1 MRNKRTLIFI
11 LALLAIAGGA
21 YFTLG
26 GKDKE
31 QAASESHNHADADE
45 HGHGN
50 EHKDDHAEGG
60 EHAHGDKDEHAH
72 APEAKGADEHGHDHE
87 EAKPADGHG
96 DEHGHGGHGEE
107 GGHAEESKIS
117 DTAAKNLNIEVLE
130 AGSGT
135 VQETVSVSG
144 RVTLNQNTTAQVK
157 ARFPGVIRSVVKEP
171 GEVVKA
177 GDTLAT
183 VESNDSLQVYAV
195 KSPVSGTIIT
205 RNANVGE
212 LAADA
217 PLFVV
222 ADLSKLWAEL
232 FIFSKDGEK
241 LKAGQKVRIQCL
253 DDPVN
258 TESTIA
264 LVLPTAEASSQ
275 TVVARAVIENA
286 DNHWRSGMNIR
297 ADVVLTENEV
307 PLVVKTEAIQ
317 RMEGNNVVFVREE
330 GGAYKAQP
338 VELGASDATWTEI
351 KSGLN
356 AGQHYVAKNSFVVKA
371 DIGKA
376 GAEHAH

>member
-1 MRNKRTLIFI
+1 MNKRNLIILTL
-11 LALLAIAGGA
+11 LLAIAGGA
-21 YFTLG
+21 YLTLG
-26 GKDKE
+26 GDAKE
-31 QAASESHNHADADE
+31 PAAENHAYADKDE
-45 HGHGN
+45 HGHGD
-50 EHKDDHAEGG
+50 EHKDDHAESGDHG
-60 EHAHGDKDEHAH
+60 HGDKDEHAH
-72 APEAKGADEHGHDHE
+72 GDEHGHDHA
-87 EAKPADGHG
+87 EAKPAVEEHG
-96 DEHGHGGHGEE
+96 EADEHGHGGEE
-107 GGHAEESKIS
+107 GGHDEGSKIS
-117 DTAAKNLNIEVLE
+117 DNAVKNLNIEILQ
-130 AGSGT
+130 AGSAM

-212 LAADA
+212 LAADT

-232 FIFSKDGEK
+232 FIFSKDGER

-253 DDPVN
+253 DDPIN
-258 TESTIA
+258 TDTTIA

-297 ADVVLTENEV
+297 ADVVLSEKEA
-307 PLVVKTEAIQ
+307 PLAVKTEAIQ
-317 RMEGNNVVFVREE
+317 RMEGNTVVFVRED
-330 GGAYKAQP
+330 GGTYKAQP
-338 VELGASDATWTEI
+338 VETGMSDGTWTEI
-351 KSGLN
+351 RSGLT

>member
-1 MRNKRTLIFI
+1 MNKRNLIILTLV
-11 LALLAIAGGA
+11 LAIAGGA
-21 YFTLG
+21 YLTLG
-26 GKDKE
+26 GDAKE
-31 QAASESHNHADADE
+31 PAAAENHAHADKDE
-45 HGHGN
+45 HGHGD

-60 EHAHGDKDEHAH
+60 DHGHGDKDEHAH
-72 APEAKGADEHGHDHE
+72 GDEHGHDHA
-87 EAKPADGHG
+87 EAKPAADEHG
-96 DEHGHGGHGEE
+96 EADEHGHGGEE

-117 DTAAKNLNIEVLE
+117 DNAVKNLNIEILQ
-130 AGSGT
+130 AGST
-135 VQETVSVSG
+135 MVQETVSVSG

-157 ARFPGVIRSVVKEP
+157 ARFPGVIRSVLKEP

-205 RNANVGE
+205 RNASVGE
-212 LAADA
+212 LAADT
-217 PLFVV
+217 PLFAV

-232 FIFSKDGEK
+232 FIFSKDGER

-253 DDPVN
+253 DDPIN
-258 TESTIA
+258 TDTTIA

-297 ADVVLTENEV
+297 ADVVLSEKEA
-307 PLVVKTEAIQ
+307 PLAVKTEAIQ
-317 RMEGNNVVFVREE
+317 RMEGNTVVFVRED
-330 GGAYKAQP
+330 GGTYKAQP
-338 VELGASDATWTEI
+338 VETGMSDATWTEI
-351 KSGLN
+351 KSGLT
-356 AGQHYVAKNSFVVKA
+356 AGQHYIAKNSFVVKA

-376 GAEHAH
+376 GAEHEH

>member
-1 MRNKRTLIFI
+1 MQNKRNLII
-11 LALLAIAGGA
+11 LLAALAIAGGA
-21 YFTLG
+21 YFMLG
-26 GKDKE
+26 SSDKKPATE
-31 QAASESHNHADADE
+31 NHAHADKDE
-45 HGHGN
+45 HAHGD
-50 EHKDDHAEGG
+50 EHKNDHSEGG
-60 EHAHGDKDEHAH
+60 EHGHGDKDEHAH
-72 APEAKGADEHGHDHE
+72 SDEHGHDHA
-87 EAKPADGHG
+87 EAKPAANEHAEA
-96 DEHGHGGHGEE
+96 DEHGHGGEE

-117 DTAAKNLNIEVLE
+117 DNAVKNLNIEILE
-130 AGSGT
+130 AGSAM

-195 KSPVSGTIIT
+195 KSPVSGTIINRT
-205 RNANVGE
+205 ANVGE
-212 LAADA
+212 LAADT
-217 PLFVV
+217 PLYVV

-297 ADVVLTENEV
+297 ADVVLSEKEA
-307 PLVVKTEAIQ
+307 PLAVKTEAIQ
-317 RMEGNNVVFVREE
+317 RMEGNTVVFVQEE
-330 GGAYKAQP
+330 GGTYKAHT
-338 VELGASDATWTEI
+338 VETGMSDSQWTEI

-356 AGQHYVAKNSFVVKA
+356 AGQRYVAKNSFVVKA

-376 GAEHAH
+376 GAEHEH

>member
-1 MRNKRTLIFI
+1 MNKRNLFI
-11 LALLAIAGGA
+11 IILLLALAGGA
-21 YFTLG
+21 YMTFG
-26 GKDKE
+26 SSGKE
-31 QAASESHNHADADE
+31 PAADNHANADNDE
-45 HGHGN
+45 HAHGD

-60 EHAHGDKDEHAH
+60 DHGHGDKDEHAH
-72 APEAKGADEHGHDHE
+72 GDAHGHDHA
-87 EAKPADGHG
+87 EAKPAADAQGEG

-117 DTAAKNLNIEVLE
+117 DNAVKNLNIEVLE
-130 AGSGT
+130 AGSAM

-195 KSPVSGTIIT
+195 KSPVAGTIIN

-212 LAADA
+212 LAADT

-275 TVVARAVIENA
+275 TVVARAVIENT

-297 ADVVLTENEV
+297 ANVVLSEKEA
-307 PLVVKTEAIQ
+307 PLAVKTEAIQ
-317 RMEGNNVVFVREE
+317 RMEGNTVVFVQEE
-330 GGAYKAQP
+330 GGTYKAQP
-338 VELGASDATWTEI
+338 VETGMSDSQWTEI
-351 KSGLN
+351 KSGLS
-356 AGQHYVAKNSFVVKA
+356 AGQRYVAKNSFVVKA

-376 GAEHAH
+376 GAEHED

>member
-1 MRNKRTLIFI
+1 MNKRNFI
-11 LALLAIAGGA
+11 ILVLLLAIGSGA

-26 GKDKE
+26 GEDKKP
-31 QAASESHNHADADE
+31 AAESHAHADKDE
-45 HGHGN
+45 HGHGD

-60 EHAHGDKDEHAH
+60 DHGHGDKDEHAH
-72 APEAKGADEHGHDHE
+72 GDAHGHDHAEAKPAADEHGE
-87 EAKPADGHG
+87 G

-117 DTAAKNLNIEVLE
+117 DNAVKNLNIEILE
-130 AGSGT
+130 VGSAM

-157 ARFPGVIRSVVKEP
+157 ARFPGVIRSVVREP

-195 KSPVSGTIIT
+195 KSPVAGTIIN

-212 LAADA
+212 LAADT

-297 ADVVLTENEV
+297 ANVVLSEKEA
-307 PLVVKTEAIQ
+307 PLAVKTEAIQ
-317 RMEGNNVVFVREE
+317 RMEGNTVVFVQEE
-330 GGAYKAQP
+330 GGTYKAQP
-338 VELGASDATWTEI
+338 VETGMSDSQWTEI
-351 KSGLN
+351 KSGLS
-356 AGQHYVAKNSFVVKA
+356 AGQRYVAKNSFVVKA

-376 GAEHAH
+376 GAEHEH

>member
-1 MRNKRTLIFI
+1 MNKRNLIVLTL
-11 LALLAIAGGA
+11 LLAIAGGA
-21 YFTLG
+21 YLTLG
-26 GKDKE
+26 GDDK
-31 QAASESHNHADADE
+31 QPAAENHAHADKDE
-45 HGHGN
+45 HGHGD

-60 EHAHGDKDEHAH
+60 DHGHGDKDEHAH
-72 APEAKGADEHGHDHE
+72 GDEHGHDHA
-87 EAKPADGHG
+87 EAKPTADKHG
-96 DEHGHGGHGEE
+96 EADEHGHGGEE
-107 GGHAEESKIS
+107 GGHDEGSKIS
-117 DTAAKNLNIEVLE
+117 DNAVKNLNIEILQ
-130 AGSGT
+130 AGSAM
-135 VQETVSVSG
+135 VQETVGVSG

-212 LAADA
+212 LAADM

-253 DDPVN
+253 DDPIN
-258 TESTIA
+258 TDTTIA

-297 ADVVLTENEV
+297 ADVVLSEKEA
-307 PLVVKTEAIQ
+307 PLAVKTEAIQ
-317 RMEGNNVVFVREE
+317 RMEGNTVVFVREE
-330 GGAYKAQP
+330 GGEYKAQP
-338 VELGASDATWTEI
+338 VETGMSDATWTEI
-351 KSGLN
+351 RSGLT

>member
-1 MRNKRTLIFI
+1 MNKRNFVILI
-11 LALLAIAGGA
+11 LLLAIAGGA

-26 GKDKE
+26 GSDKDS
-31 QAASESHNHADADE
+31 ATDTHAHADKDE
-45 HGHGN
+45 HGHGD

-60 EHAHGDKDEHAH
+60 DHGHGDKDEHAH
-72 APEAKGADEHGHDHE
+72 GDEHGHDHA
-87 EAKPADGHG
+87 EAKPAEDKHG
-96 DEHGHGGHGEE
+96 EADEHGHGGEE
-107 GGHAEESKIS
+107 GGHAEVSKIS
-117 DTAAKNLNIEVLE
+117 DNAIKNLNIEILE
-130 AGSGT
+130 VGSGM

-177 GDTLAT
+177 GDVLAT

-195 KSPVSGTIIT
+195 KSPVAGTIIN

-212 LAADA
+212 LAADT

-297 ADVVLTENEV
+297 ADVVLSEKEA
-307 PLVVKTEAIQ
+307 PLAVKTEAIQ
-317 RMEGNNVVFVREE
+317 RMEGNTVVFVQEE
-330 GGAYKAQP
+330 GGTYKAQP
-338 VELGASDATWTEI
+338 VETGMSDSEWTEI

-356 AGQHYVAKNSFVVKA
+356 AGQRYVAKNSFVVKA

-376 GAEHAH
+376 GAEHEH

>member
-1 MRNKRTLIFI
+1 MNKRNLILLTL
-11 LALLAIAGGA
+11 LLAIAGGA

-26 GKDKE
+26 GGKKE
-31 QAASESHNHADADE
+31 PAAEKHAHADKDE
-45 HGHGN
+45 HGHGD

-60 EHAHGDKDEHAH
+60 EHGHGDKDEHAH
-72 APEAKGADEHGHDHE
+72 GDEHKDDHTEAKPDADKHGEADEHGH
-87 EAKPADGHG
+87 G
-96 DEHGHGGHGEE
+96 GEE

-117 DTAAKNLNIEVLE
+117 DNAVKNLNIEILE
-130 AGSGT
+130 VGSGM

-144 RVTLNQNTTAQVK
+144 RVTLNQNGTAQVK

-195 KSPVSGTIIT
+195 KSPVAGTIINRT
-205 RNANVGE
+205 ANVGE
-212 LAADA
+212 LAADT

-253 DDPVN
+253 DDPVS

-297 ADVVLTENEV
+297 ADVVLSEKQS

-317 RMEGNNVVFVREE
+317 RMEGNMVVFVQEE
-330 GGAYKAQP
+330 GGTYKAHP
-338 VELGASDATWTEI
+338 VETGMSDSQWTEI

-356 AGQHYVAKNSFVVKA
+356 AGQRYVAKNSFVVKA

-376 GAEHAH
+376 GAEHEH

>member
-1 MRNKRTLIFI
+1 MSKRNLVILI
-11 LALLAIAGGA
+11 LLLAIAGGA

-26 GKDKE
+26 GSDKE
-31 QAASESHNHADADE
+31 PVTESHVHADKDE
-45 HGHGN
+45 HGHGD

-60 EHAHGDKDEHAH
+60 EHGHGDKDEHAH
-72 APEAKGADEHGHDHE
+72 GDEHGHDHA
-87 EAKPADGHG
+87 EAKPTADKHG
-96 DEHGHGGHGEE
+96 EADEHGHGGEE

-117 DTAAKNLNIEVLE
+117 DNAVKNLNIEILE
-130 AGSGT
+130 AGSAM

-195 KSPVSGTIIT
+195 KSPVAGTIIN

-212 LAADA
+212 LAADT

-222 ADLSKLWAEL
+222 ADLGKLWAEL

-253 DDPVN
+253 DDDIN
-258 TESTIA
+258 TQSTIA

-297 ADVVLTENEV
+297 ADVVLSEKEA
-307 PLVVKTEAIQ
+307 PLAVKTEAIQ
-317 RMEGNNVVFVREE
+317 RMEGNTVVFVQEE
-330 GGAYKAQP
+330 GGTYKAQP
-338 VELGASDATWTEI
+338 VETGMSDSQWTEI

-376 GAEHAH
+376 GAEHEH

>member
-1 MRNKRTLIFI
+1 MNKRNLII
-11 LALLAIAGGA
+11 LVLLLAIAGGA
-21 YFTLG
+21 YVTLG
-26 GKDKE
+26 GSDEKPTADTH
-31 QAASESHNHADADE
+31 AHADKDE
-45 HGHGN
+45 HGHGD

-60 EHAHGDKDEHAH
+60 EHGHGDKDEHAH
-72 APEAKGADEHGHDHE
+72 GDEHGHDHGE
-87 EAKPADGHG
+87 KKAGG
-96 DEHGHGGHGEE
+96 DEHGHGEE

-117 DTAAKNLNIEVLE
+117 DNAVKNLNIEILE
-130 AGSGT
+130 AGSAM

-171 GEVVKA
+171 GEIVKV

-195 KSPVSGTIIT
+195 KSPVAGTVIN

-212 LAADA
+212 LAADT

-222 ADLSKLWAEL
+222 ADLGKLWAEL

-297 ADVVLTENEV
+297 ADVVLSEKEA
-307 PLVVKTEAIQ
+307 PLAVRTEAIQ
-317 RMEGNNVVFVREE
+317 RMEGNTVVFVQEE
-330 GGAYKAQP
+330 GGTYKAHP
-338 VELGASDATWTEI
+338 VETGMSDSQWTEI
-351 KSGLN
+351 KSGLS
-356 AGQHYVAKNSFVVKA
+356 AGQRYVAKNSFVVKA

-376 GAEHAH
+376 GAEHEH

>member
-1 MRNKRTLIFI
+1 MLNKRNLIILTL
-11 LALLAIAGGA
+11 LLAIAGGA
-21 YFTLG
+21 YVTLG
-26 GKDKE
+26 GSDKE
-31 QAASESHNHADADE
+31 APAENHGHADKDE
-45 HGHGN
+45 HGHGD
-50 EHKDDHAEGG
+50 EHKDDHVEGG
-60 EHAHGDKDEHAH
+60 EHGDKDEHAH
-72 APEAKGADEHGHDHE
+72 ALEEKAGDEHGHDHA
-87 EAKPADGHG
+87 EAKPAADEHGDADGHG
-96 DEHGHGGHGEE
+96 HGEKE
-107 GGHAEESKIS
+107 GDHAETSKIS
-117 DTAAKNLNIEVLE
+117 DNAVKNLNIEILE
-130 AGSGT
+130 VGSAM

-157 ARFPGVIRSVVKEP
+157 GRFPGVIRSVLKEP
-171 GEVVKA
+171 GEMVKA

-222 ADLSKLWAEL
+222 ADLGKLWAEL

-297 ADVVLTENEV
+297 ADVVLSEKEA
-307 PLVVKTEAIQ
+307 PLAVKTEAIQ
-317 RMEGNNVVFVREE
+317 RMEGNTVVFVQEE
-330 GGAYKAQP
+330 GGTYKAHP
-338 VELGASDATWTEI
+338 VETGTSDSQWTEI

-356 AGQHYVAKNSFVVKA
+356 AGQRYVAKNSFVVKA

-376 GAEHAH
+376 GAEHEH

>member
-1 MRNKRTLIFI
+1 MRNKRKFILI

-26 GKDKE
+26 GTDKE
-31 QAASESHNHADADE
+31 QPAADSHGHADKDE
-45 HGHGN
+45 HGHG

-60 EHAHGDKDEHAH
+60 DHAHGDKDEHAH
-72 APEAKGADEHGHDHE
+72 EPEAKDADEHGHDHA
-87 EAKPADGHG
+87 EAKPADEHGEG
-96 DEHGHGGHGEE
+96 DEHGHGEE

-117 DTAAKNLNIEVLE
+117 DNAAKNLNIEVLE
-130 AGSGT
+130 AGSGM

-157 ARFPGVIRSVVKEP
+157 ARFPGIIRSVVKEP

-241 LKAGQKVRIQCL
+241 LKAGQKVLIQCL

-258 TESTIA
+258 TQSTIA

-297 ADVVLTENEV
+297 ADVVLTEKEV
-307 PLVVKTEAIQ
+307 PLAVKAEAIQ
-317 RMEGNNVVFVREE
+317 RMEGNNVVFIREE

-338 VELGASDATWTEI
+338 VELGASDGTWTEI
-351 KSGLN
+351 KSGLS

-376 GAEHAH
+376 GAEHEH

>member
-1 MRNKRTLIFI
+1 MSKRNFVILI
-11 LALLAIAGGA
+11 LLLAIAGGA

-26 GKDKE
+26 GSDKDS
-31 QAASESHNHADADE
+31 ATDTHAHADKDE
-45 HGHGN
+45 HGHGD

-60 EHAHGDKDEHAH
+60 DHGHGDKDEHAH
-72 APEAKGADEHGHDHE
+72 GDEHGHDHA
-87 EAKPADGHG
+87 EAKPAEDKHG
-96 DEHGHGGHGEE
+96 EADEHGHGGEE

-117 DTAAKNLNIEVLE
+117 DNAVKNLNIEILE
-130 AGSGT
+130 VGSGM

-177 GDTLAT
+177 GDVLAT
-183 VESNDSLQVYAV
+183 VESNDSLQVYSV
-195 KSPVSGTIIT
+195 KSPVAGTIIN

-212 LAADA
+212 LAADT

-258 TESTIA
+258 TQSTIA

-297 ADVVLTENEV
+297 ADVVLSEKEA
-307 PLVVKTEAIQ
+307 PLAVKTEAIQ
-317 RMEGNNVVFVREE
+317 RMEGNTVVFVQEE
-330 GGAYKAQP
+330 GGTYKAQP
-338 VELGASDATWTEI
+338 VETGMSDSEWTEI

-356 AGQHYVAKNSFVVKA
+356 AGQRYVAKNSFVVKA

-376 GAEHAH
+376 GAEHEH

>member
-1 MRNKRTLIFI
+1 MRNKRKFILI

-26 GKDKE
+26 GANKE
-31 QAASESHNHADADE
+31 QPAADSHGHADKDE
-45 HGHGN
+45 QGHGD
-50 EHKDDHAEGG
+50 KDEQG
-60 EHAHGDKDEHAH
+60 HGDKDEHAH
-72 APEAKGADEHGHDHE
+72 APEAKAADEHGHDHA
-87 EAKPADGHG
+87 EAKPAD
-96 DEHGHGGHGEE
+96 EHGEE
-107 GGHAEESKIS
+107 GGHAEGSKIS
-117 DTAAKNLNIEVLE
+117 DNAVKNLNIEVLE
-130 AGSGT
+130 AGSGM

-157 ARFPGVIRSVVKEP
+157 ARFPGIIRSVVKEP

-241 LKAGQKVRIQCL
+241 LKAGQKVLIQCL

-258 TESTIA
+258 TQSTIA

-297 ADVVLTENEV
+297 ADVVLTEKEV
-307 PLVVKTEAIQ
+307 PLAVKTEAIQ
-317 RMEGNNVVFVREE
+317 RMEGNNVVFIREE

-338 VELGASDATWTEI
+338 VELGASDGTWTEI
-351 KSGLN
+351 KSGLT

-376 GAEHAH
+376 GAEHEH

>member
-1 MRNKRTLIFI
+1 MNKRNLIILTL
-11 LALLAIAGGA
+11 LLAIAGGA
-21 YFTLG
+21 YLTLDG
-26 GKDKE
+26 GDKE
-31 QAASESHNHADADE
+31 PATENHAHADKDE
-45 HGHGN
+45 HGHGD

-60 EHAHGDKDEHAH
+60 EHGHGDKDEHAH
-72 APEAKGADEHGHDHE
+72 GDEHKDDHT
-87 EAKPADGHG
+87 EAKPDADKHG
-96 DEHGHGGHGEE
+96 EADEHGHGGEE
-107 GGHAEESKIS
+107 DGHAEESKIS
-117 DTAAKNLNIEVLE
+117 DNAVKNLNIEILE
-130 AGSGT
+130 VGSGM

-144 RVTLNQNTTAQVK
+144 RVTLNQNGTAQVK

-195 KSPVSGTIIT
+195 KSPVAGTIINRT
-205 RNANVGE
+205 ANVGE
-212 LAADA
+212 LAADT

-253 DDPVN
+253 DDPVS

-297 ADVVLTENEV
+297 ADVVLSEKQS

-317 RMEGNNVVFVREE
+317 RMEGNMVVFVQEE
-330 GGAYKAQP
+330 GGTYKAHP
-338 VELGASDATWTEI
+338 VETGMSDSQWTEI

-356 AGQHYVAKNSFVVKA
+356 AGQRYVAKNSFVVKA

-376 GAEHAH
+376 GAEHEH

>member
-1 MRNKRTLIFI
+1 MRNKRNLII
-11 LALLAIAGGA
+11 LAALLAIAGGA
-21 YFTLG
+21 YYTLG
-26 GKDKE
+26 SGDNE
-31 QAASESHNHADADE
+31 QPAESHGHADNDE
-45 HGHGN
+45 HGHG
-50 EHKDDHAEGG
+50 EHKDDHAEGSG
-60 EHAHGDKDEHAH
+60 HGHGDKDEHAH
-72 APEAKGADEHGHDHE
+72 APEAKGGDEHAHDHA
-87 EAKPADGHG
+87 EAKPADEHAEG
-96 DEHGHGGHGEE
+96 DAHGHGGEE

-130 AGSGT
+130 AGGGM

-212 LAADA
+212 LAADM

-241 LKAGQKVRIQCL
+241 LKAGQKVRVQCL
-253 DDPVN
+253 DDPI
-258 TESTIA
+258 STQTVIS

-297 ADVVLTENEV
+297 ADVVLTEKEV
-307 PLVVKTEAIQ
+307 PLAVKTEAIQ
-317 RMEGNNVVFVREE
+317 RMEGNNVVFVRED
-330 GGAYKAQP
+330 GGAYKAQT
-338 VELGASDATWTEI
+338 VELGASDGTWTEI
-351 KSGLN
+351 RSGLT

-376 GAEHAH
+376 GAEHEH

>member
-1 MRNKRTLIFI
+1 MNKRNLVILILL
-11 LALLAIAGGA
+11 LALAGGA
-21 YFTLG
+21 YLTLG
-26 GKDKE
+26 SSGKE
-31 QAASESHNHADADE
+31 PAADNHAHADKDE
-45 HGHGN
+45 HGHGD

-60 EHAHGDKDEHAH
+60 DHGHGDKDEHAH
-72 APEAKGADEHGHDHE
+72 GNAHGHDHAEAKPAADEHGE
-87 EAKPADGHG
+87 G

-107 GGHAEESKIS
+107 GSHAEESKIS
-117 DTAAKNLNIEVLE
+117 DNAVKNLNIEILE
-130 AGSGT
+130 AGSAM

-195 KSPVSGTIIT
+195 KSPVAGTIIN

-212 LAADA
+212 LAADT

-297 ADVVLTENEV
+297 ADVVLSEKEA
-307 PLVVKTEAIQ
+307 PLAVKTEAIQ
-317 RMEGNNVVFVREE
+317 RMEGNTVVFVQEE
-330 GGAYKAQP
+330 GGTYKAHP
-338 VELGASDATWTEI
+338 VETGMSDSQWTEI
-351 KSGLN
+351 KSGLS
-356 AGQHYVAKNSFVVKA
+356 AGQRYVAKNSFVVKA

-376 GAEHAH
+376 GAEHEH

>member
-1 MRNKRTLIFI
+1 MNKRNFVI
-11 LALLAIAGGA
+11 LMLLLAIAGGA
-21 YFTLG
+21 YVTLG
-26 GKDKE
+26 GSRKE
-31 QAASESHNHADADE
+31 PAAENHAHADKDE
-45 HGHGN
+45 HGHGD

-60 EHAHGDKDEHAH
+60 EHGHGDKDEHAH
-72 APEAKGADEHGHDHE
+72 GDEHGHDHA
-87 EAKPADGHG
+87 EAKPAEDKHG
-96 DEHGHGGHGEE
+96 EADEHGHGGEE
-107 GGHAEESKIS
+107 GGHGEESKIS
-117 DTAAKNLNIEVLE
+117 DNAVKNLNIEILE
-130 AGSGT
+130 VGSGM

-157 ARFPGVIRSVVKEP
+157 ARFPGVIRSVLKEP

-177 GDTLAT
+177 GDTLAK

-195 KSPVSGTIIT
+195 KSPVAGTIIN

-212 LAADA
+212 LAADT

-222 ADLSKLWAEL
+222 ADLGKLWAEL

-253 DDPVN
+253 DDDIN
-258 TESTIA
+258 TQSTIA

-275 TVVARAVIENA
+275 TVVARALIENA

-297 ADVVLTENEV
+297 ADVVLSEKEA
-307 PLVVKTEAIQ
+307 PLAVKTEAIQ
-317 RMEGNNVVFVREE
+317 RMEGNTVVFVASD
-330 GGAYKAQP
+330 GGTYKAQP
-338 VELGASDATWTEI
+338 VETGMSDSEWTEI

-356 AGQHYVAKNSFVVKA
+356 AGQRYVAKNSFVVKA

-376 GAEHAH
+376 GAEHEH